1 MTDDHRRPRRPE
13 DPGRQD
19 PGREDP
25 GREDRRW
32 LDEPRNVT
40 RLVYGLAV
48 LCALALLADFFY
60 TKHPHFSVER
70 WPGFYALY
78 GFTGSV
84 ALVLTAKGLR
94 RWLRRDE
101 DYYEPYD
108 DASEPREPHEPHADS
123 GTPSERR
130 RDDD

>member
-1 MTDDHRRPRRPE
+1 MMDER
-13 DPGRQD
+13 
-19 PGREDP
+19 
-25 GREDRRW
+25 RRW

-40 RLVYGLAV
+40 RIVYALTALCV
-48 LCALALLADFFY
+48 LLLIADFFY

-94 RWLRRDE
+94 RFLRRDE
-101 DYYEPYD
+101 DYYEPRPEPGD
-108 DASEPREPHEPHADS
+108 EPAESAGERPETDA
-123 GTPSERR
+123 RR
-130 RDDD
+130 